1 MFLASHYLPH
11 ALLGSC
17 TDGNSSDW
25 CRRPED
31 DFLEFG
37 ARCARV
43 VVLVDDKPQR
53 ICTAS
58 EVALVG
64 LLGGYHEPINVT
76 FLWAARRV
84 YGGKPESEIDC
95 AVCSCTYSVVIDGIG
110 RSGRALFDFDESD
123 MLLSVWDD
131 AELGAWS
138 LPNTAVDR

>member
-1 MFLASHYLPH
+1 MPDY
-11 ALLGSC
+11 
-17 TDGNSSDW
+17 SSDW
-25 CRRPED
+25 CRRLED
-31 DFLEFG
+31 DFLKFDDWV
-37 ARCARV
+37 AV
-43 VVLVDDKPQR
+43 FVDDKPHCIC